1 MDSDEKGEILVQ
13 LRRITKLLV
22 IIATK
27 DKKQKDQI
35 AILSRTGF
43 QPKDIADLLGT
54 TPNNVSVTLSDIR
67 KKKR

>member
-1 MDSDEKGEILVQ
+1 MDSDEKGEITAQ
-13 LRRITKLLV
+13 LNRITKLLV

-27 DKKQKDQI
+27 DQKQREQI
-35 AILSRTGF
+35 EILSRTGF

-67 KKKR
+67 KKKK

>member
-1 MDSDEKGEILVQ
+1 MDSDKKGEILAQ
-13 LRRITKLLV
+13 LNRITKLLV

-27 DKKQKDQI
+27 DQKQREQI
-35 AILSRTGF
+35 EILSRTGF

-67 KKKR
+67 KKKK